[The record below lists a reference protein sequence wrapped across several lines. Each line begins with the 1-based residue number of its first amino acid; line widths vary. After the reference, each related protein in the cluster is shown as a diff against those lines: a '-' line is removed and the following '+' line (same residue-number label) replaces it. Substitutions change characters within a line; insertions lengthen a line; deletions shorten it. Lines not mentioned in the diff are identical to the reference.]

1 MAKDEIIEQ
10 LKSLKGKRLF
20 GSEVEK
26 LIEPFKGKVHSF
38 DMIFAESERSF
49 GSQSDPAY
57 ENGHKMKC
65 QIPEGPEITVL
76 VPADQE
82 EFINGIKPGDNFNLP
97 LQFLGYDGLYHRA
110 VFGKVSHKEEIPN
123 EEQLT
128 ESIEETPIPPTE
140 EKATESQPKSEE
152 GISGDKEKKT
162 RSLSF
167 PKSSERTKK
176 SSRTAKTESAITLE
190 IWNPERVGVLSLLL
204 TPIWGS
210 ILLSKNWKSL
220 NCPERARKVNVW
232 GWIWLIV
239 LITYLFVVANFL
251 ENVINILIIPLLII
265 WYLKFVQEQV
275 NYLKNNNISYDKKG
289 LLNPIMKGIA
299 VPIVLGYVLA
309 LLEDQAIEKHATSKM
324 TEIIQELTNNSDF
337 YCESVTIGDW
347 ITGETYRGTATLSD
361 GNSLRINITLRG
373 NEVSIKVKE
382 KYPK

>member
-10 LKSLKGKRLF
+10 LKSLREKRLF

-38 DMIFAESERSF
+38 DMTFAKSERSF
-49 GSQSDPAY
+49 GSQPDPAY
-57 ENGHKMKC
+57 DNGHKMTC
-65 QIPEGPEITVL
+65 AIPEGPEITVL
-76 VPADQE
+76 VPAEQE

-97 LQFLGYDGLYHRA
+97 LQLLSYDGLYHRA
-110 VFGKVSHKEEIPN
+110 VFGKVSHKEETLN
-123 EEQLT
+123 EEILN
-128 ESIEETPIPPTE
+128 ESIEETASPLVE
-140 EKATESQPKSEE
+140 EKVIESPPKDKKE
-152 GISGDKEKKT
+152 IFGDKEKKK

-167 PKSSERTKK
+167 PNSSDRTKRP
-176 SSRTAKTESAITLE
+176 SRTAKTESTSTLQ
-190 IWNPERVGVLSLLL
+190 IWNPERVGVLSLFL

-220 NCPERARKVNVW
+220 NCPERARKVNAW

-239 LITYLFVVANFL
+239 LITYLFVAANFL
-251 ENVINILIIPLLII
+251 ENVINVLIIPLLII
-265 WYLKFVQEQV
+265 WYLKVVQEQV
-275 NYLKNNNISYDKKG
+275 NYLKNNNMGYDKKG
-289 LLNPIMKGIA
+289 LLNPIMNGIA

-309 LLEDQAIEKHATSKM
+309 LLEDRAIEKHATSKM
-324 TEIIQELTNNSDF
+324 TEIVQELTNNSDF

-361 GNSLRINITLRG
+361 GNSLRINVTLRG
-373 NEVSIKVKE
+373 NEVSIKVTE